1 MKVSHSIDMQH
12 LRLYKVV
19 TFTHELW
26 FESFSFLLQLVIFV
40 FSEAKLGVHLVSKFC
55 KLNLGNLK
63 NVTLKLV

>member
-1 MKVSHSIDMQH
+1 MKVSHSTDMQH

-19 TFTHELW
+19 TFTNKLW

-40 FSEAKLGVHLVSKFC
+40 FLEAKLGVHLVSKFC

-63 NVTLKLV
+63 KATSKLV